1 MIDIKE
7 LTREIKEYNKDLSDL
22 IGRKSK
28 EKDKFIRLYLNAI
41 EKLLKKL
48 LVDDT
53 ATKEDVFLHFLL
65 LRSVLNTTIRLAILK
80 IEWNDYV
87 SDFRK
92 KKKQGFD
99 YAKQRLKNDL
109 NLKGERFEITYG
121 QRDRII
127 EVLDFLEEEEN
138 NLFYPIDLI
147 DFGPLNVKIIKAM
160 MFLNKL
166 YGLTF
171 SKETVQMIYQY
182 IGEEATP
189 MDDTKLY

>member
-22 IGRKSK
+22 IGRKPK